1 MIELKFVTKTYISF
15 RGKTHAV
22 HNVSLVVPDGQILAI
37 TGHSGSGKS
46 TLLNLI
52 SGLDQPTEGDII
64 VLDKHYKHMNQ
75 NDIAKFRNQQ
85 IGYIFQHFY
94 LEPEYTVYQN
104 VEIPLIIAG
113 VEPKERKERIVKV
126 LEQVNLLHKIDQ
138 KTRFLSGGE
147 QQKCCIGRA
156 LIKNPQIIFADEP
169 CGNLDSVNGK
179 MVMDILV
186 NLKKQGKTIVLVTH
200 NMNDALMADRM
211 ITMKDGKVIKD
222 ELLSHH

>member
-15 RGKTHAV
+15 RGKTYAV
-22 HNVSLVVPDGQILAI
+22 NNVSLTIPDGQVVAI

-52 SGLDQPTEGDII
+52 SGLDQPTEGDIT
-64 VLDKHYKHMNQ
+64 VLDKHYKHMDQ
-75 NDIAKFRNQQ
+75 NAIAKFRNQK

-113 VEPKERKERIVKV
+113 VEPNSRKERIEKV
-126 LEQVNLLHKIDQ
+126 LKEVNLLHKINQ

-147 QQKCCIGRA
+147 QQKCCVARA
-156 LIKNPQIIFADEP
+156 LVNNPDIIFADEP
-169 CGNLDSVNGK
+169 CGKLDSANGK
-179 MVMDILV
+179 IIMELLIS
-186 NLKKQGKTIVLVTH
+186 LKKQNKTVLIVTH
-200 NMNDALMADRM
+200 NLEDAKMADRQ
-211 ITMKDGKVIKD
+211 IIMKDGKVISD
-222 ELLSHH
+222 EILTH

>member
-113 VEPKERKERIVKV
+113 VEPKERKERIEKV

-147 QQKCCIGRA
+147 QQKCCVARA
-156 LIKNPQIIFADEP
+156 LVNDPKIIFADEP
-169 CGNLDSVNGK
+169 CGKLDSTNGK
-179 MVMDILV
+179 IIMDLLIS
-186 NLKKQGKTIVLVTH
+186 LKKQNKTVLIVTH
-200 NMNDALMADRM
+200 NLEDAKMADRQ
-211 ITMKDGKVIKD
+211 IIMKDGKIIED
-222 ELLSHH
+222 QLLNN

>member
-15 RGKTHAV
+15 RGKTYAV
-22 HNVSLVVPDGQILAI
+22 NNVSLTIPDGQVVAI

-52 SGLDQPTEGDII
+52 SGLDQPTEGDIT
-64 VLDKHYKHMNQ
+64 VLDKHYKHMDQ
-75 NDIAKFRNQQ
+75 NAIAKFRNQK

-113 VEPKERKERIVKV
+113 VEPNLRKERIEKV
-126 LEQVNLLHKIDQ
+126 LKEVNLLHKINQ

-147 QQKCCIGRA
+147 QQKCCVARA
-156 LIKNPQIIFADEP
+156 LVNNSIIILPLAESSLISASSTP
-169 CGNLDSVNGK
+169 ALPS
-179 MVMDILV
+179 ILV
-186 NLKKQGKTIVLVTH
+186 ATLPCTF
-200 NMNDALMADRM
+200 A
-211 ITMKDGKVIKD
+211 
-222 ELLSHH
+222 